1 MDGAQARPLGGQG
14 LSESTGS
21 FLDVSQVGVWYRSG
35 SQVID
40 ALKNVSLTIDDGEF
54 LCLVGP
60 SGCGKTTLLHLI
72 AGFLQPSRGQVLLQG
87 RRIEGP
93 GADRAVVMQHPTL
106 MPWLTVYGNI
116 EIGPRTRGISVPER
130 RKTVEHYLRLVGLSD
145 FAQRRPYELSG
156 GMQQRV
162 AVARAL
168 ANNSR
173 VVLMDE
179 PFGALDAL
187 TRETMQLE
195 LLRIWSLT
203 GKTIVF
209 VTHDVEEAVACGT
222 RVIVLTPRP
231 GRVVMDRRVGF
242 SRSILANKPDM
253 ASLRAAKS
261 TREFV
266 TVREELMGAIL
277 GSADPSGP
285 FASGQT

>member
-1 MDGAQARPLGGQG
+1 MTIGTIP
-14 LSESTGS
+14 
-21 FLDVSQVGVWYRSG
+21 FLEAKQIGVWYRSRD
-35 SQVID
+35 QVVT
-40 ALKNVSLTIDDGEF
+40 ALQNVDLTINEGDF
-54 LCLVGP
+54 VCLVGP

-72 AGFLQPSRGQVLLQG
+72 AGFLQPSKGEVLLHG
-87 RRIEGP
+87 RRIDGP
-93 GADRAVVMQHPTL
+93 GSDRAVVMQHPTL
-106 MPWLTVYGNI
+106 LPWMTVYGNV
-116 EIGPRTRGISVPER
+116 EIGPRTRGVREAER
-130 RKTVEHYLRLVGLSD
+130 RKTVEHYLKLVGLSE
-145 FAQRRPYELSG
+145 FAQRHPYELSG

-168 ANNSR
+168 ANDSE

-203 GKTIVF
+203 GKTIIF

-231 GRVVMDRRVGF
+231 GRIVMDRSVEF
-242 SRSILANKPDM
+242 CRSLVADRRDM
-253 ASLRAAKS
+253 SALRAVKS

-266 TVREELMGAIL
+266 AAREELMGAIL
-277 GSADPSGP
+277 DSTEAPSA
-285 FASGQT
+285 FAAA

>member
-1 MDGAQARPLGGQG
+1 MAMP
-14 LSESTGS
+14 
-21 FLDVSQVGVWYRSG
+21 FLETRQIGVWYRSG
-35 SQVID
+35 DQTVN
-40 ALKNVSLTIDDGEF
+40 ALRNINLTINEGDF
-54 LCLVGP
+54 VCLIGP

-72 AGFLQPSRGQVLLQG
+72 AGFLQPSKGEVLLQG

-93 GADRAVVMQHPTL
+93 GSDRAIVMQHPTL
-106 MPWLTVYGNI
+106 MPWMTVYGNV
-116 EIGPRTRGISVPER
+116 EIGPRTRGISEPER
-130 RKTVEHYLRLVGLSD
+130 RRVVEYYLKLVGLSD
-145 FAQRRPYELSG
+145 FAQRHPYELSG

-168 ANNSR
+168 ANDSQ

-203 GKTIVF
+203 GKTIIF

-231 GRVVMDRRVGF
+231 GRIVMDRPVDF
-242 SRSILANKPDM
+242 CRSLLADKPGM
-253 ASLRAAKS
+253 SALRAVKS
-261 TREFV
+261 TSKFV
-266 TVREELMGAIL
+266 AVREELMGAIL
-277 GSADPSGP
+277 ESTDAPCTLAASAH
-285 FASGQT
+285 

>member
-1 MDGAQARPLGGQG
+1 MGGQG
-14 LSESTGS
+14 LSA
-21 FLDVSQVGVWYRSG
+21 FLEISQVGVWYRSG
-35 SQVID
+35 NQIIN
-40 ALKNVSLTIDDGEF
+40 ALRSVSLAIEEGEF

-60 SGCGKTTLLHLI
+60 SGCGKTTLLHLV
-72 AGFLQPSRGQVLLQG
+72 AGFLRPSKGELLLSG

-93 GADRAVVMQHPTL
+93 GPDRAVVMQHPTL
-106 MPWLTVYGNI
+106 LPWLTVSGNVG
-116 EIGPRTRGISVPER
+116 IGPRTRGIGAPER
-130 RKTVEHYLRLVGLSD
+130 RRIVDRHLRLVGLSE
-145 FAQRRPYELSG
+145 FAQRYPYELSG

-168 ANNSR
+168 ANDSR

-187 TRETMQLE
+187 TREVMQLE

-203 GKTIVF
+203 GKTIIF

-231 GRVVMDRRVGF
+231 GRIVLDRRLGF
-242 SRSILANKPDM
+242 GRSILANTRDM

-261 TREFV
+261 TSEFV
-266 TVREELMGAIL
+266 AVREQLMGAIL
-277 GSADPSGP
+277 GSAPVEAA
-285 FASGQT
+285 ASG